1 MFQKTARLSKLPRQ
15 LLEGLFAFPSNKD
28 TLGGAAY
35 FILEKTGNIL
45 VDCPEWNQ
53 QVEDFLQ
60 QHGGVRC
67 LFITHRGGMSRSV
80 KSLQKTLKCLVVI
93 QEQEAYLLPE
103 VNVTSFE
110 EEIFLSPGIK
120 GVWTP
125 GHSPGSSCLYWSFY
139 GGILFTG
146 RHLLCDSSG
155 TLTPLQLAK
164 TFHWLRQLKS
174 VQMLRDYFNSGSL
187 TYICPGANIEFLLE
201 KGLIDRAY
209 EQLYTLNLDNLRKN
223 SVIQ

>member
-45 VDCPEWNQ
+45 VDCPEWNK

-60 QHGGVRC
+60 QHGGVRY
-67 LFITHRGGMSRSV
+67 LFITHRGAISKSV
-80 KSLQKTLKCLVVI
+80 KSLQKTLKCSVVI

-103 VNVTSFE
+103 AAVTSFE
-110 EEIFLSPGIK
+110 KETFLSPDIK

-125 GHSPGSSCLYWSFY
+125 GHSPGSSCLYWSFH

-146 RHLLCDSSG
+146 RHLLCDLSG
-155 TLTPLQLAK
+155 TLKPLRLAK

-174 VQMLRDYFNSGSL
+174 VQMLLDYFNSGSL
-187 TYICPGANIEFLLE
+187 TYICPGANIGFLLE
-201 KGLIDRAY
+201 KRLIDKAY
-209 EQLYTLNLDNLRKN
+209 EQLSTLNLDNLRN
-223 SVIQ
+223 TPIRR

>member
-28 TLGGAAY
+28 TLGGTAY

-45 VDCPEWNQ
+45 VDCPAWNQ

-67 LFITHRGGMSRSV
+67 LFITHRGAIGKSV
-80 KSLQKTLKCLVVI
+80 KSLQKTLKCSVVI

-103 VNVTSFE
+103 TAVTSFE
-110 EEIFLSPGIK
+110 KETFLSPDVKGI
-120 GVWTP
+120 WTP
-125 GHSPGSSCLYWSFY
+125 GHSPGSSCFYWSFH

-146 RHLLCDSSG
+146 RHLLCDFSG
-155 TLTPLQLAK
+155 TLRPLRLAK

-187 TYICPGANIEFLLE
+187 AYICPGDNIGFLLE
-201 KGLIDRAY
+201 KGLIDKAY
-209 EQLYTLNLDNLRKN
+209 DQLFTLNLDKLLKSPIR
-223 SVIQ
+223 Q